1 MTLKSILKQKK
12 MNQYRL
18 AQLSNVSKSIISDI
32 CSNTLAIEKCD
43 TETIY
48 RIAKAL
54 QVPME
59 ELLDSSCEPRCSFEL
74 FKSQTCHR
82 LKELGDLPFLIQLLS
97 KDEISLYEKREWFP
111 ESLYLLAMVDYL
123 SRIHNIALCSKYNKL
138 RTAKLSEVIYPS
150 GILSICAV
158 EKSDRMKIKSYQ
170 ESIPEFIRHNIV
182 EVDIR
187 NVV

>member
-1 MTLKSILKQKK
+1 MNLNTILRQKQ
-12 MNQYRL
+12 MSQYHL
-18 AQLSNVSKSIISDI
+18 AQIANVSKSTISEL
-32 CSNTLAIEKCD
+32 CSNTLSIKKCNA
-43 TETIY
+43 ETIY

-54 QVPME
+54 QIPME
-59 ELLDSSCEPRCSFEL
+59 DLLESSCEPRCSFEL

-82 LKELGDLPFLIQLLS
+82 LKELGDLPFLMQLLS
-97 KDEISLYEKREWFP
+97 RDEISLYEKREWYP

-150 GILSICAV
+150 GILSICAI
-158 EKSDRMKIKSYQ
+158 EKSDRMKIKSFQ

-182 EVDIR
+182 EVEVR
-187 NVV
+187 NVI